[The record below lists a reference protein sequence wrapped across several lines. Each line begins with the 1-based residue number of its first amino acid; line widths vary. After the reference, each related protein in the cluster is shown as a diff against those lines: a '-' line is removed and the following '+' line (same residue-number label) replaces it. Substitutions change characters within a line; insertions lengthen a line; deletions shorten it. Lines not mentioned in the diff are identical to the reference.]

1 MRDSRRTE
9 SDAASCSTAV
19 VGEEPALRPAASRA
33 VRSAARSL
41 TDGEQSL
48 TAESALSAEIES
60 VDTDISTDAVA
71 DMPVAAADGDSAVP
85 PPFLFGKPKRAP
97 TGQSADAESAEG
109 TATENNV
116 EKLDV
121 AEELQDRYMDNECGS
136 GAYPSLAAD
145 PDFNA
150 LLEDIATGPL
160 NGSASAAVSKP
171 PAAPVAAAGSEAAA
185 AAAAV
190 PRKTPAKL
198 KPNPLRGFLSRRLLS
213 PQAPAAAEPPPTPK
227 PATAADSP
235 APKSPQAEQQAQLQ
249 PQSPPQQQQQ
259 QEEPERAPSGDGS
272 ERAPEQE
279 EKYVAQDERL
289 QQQEE
294 DSQDVLGLAMGW
306 LQGMYSNGARESL
319 PANAAFDRI
328 AALLP
333 GAPLCPHQL
342 LHTLQ
347 VFICSF
353 STTC

>member
-1 MRDSRRTE
+1 M
-9 SDAASCSTAV
+9 

-109 TATENNV
+109 NAAGNNV

-160 NGSASAAVSKP
+160 NSSATAAGSKP
-171 PAAPVAAAGSEAAA
+171 PAAAAGSEAAA
-185 AAAAV
+185 AAAAA

-227 PATAADSP
+227 LATAADTP
-235 APKSPQAEQQAQLQ
+235 APKSPQAEQQTQLQ
-249 PQSPPQQQQQ
+249 PQPPPQQQQQQQQQ

-272 ERAPEQE
+272 ERALEQE
-279 EKYVAQDERL
+279 EKDVAQDERL

-294 DSQDVLGLAMGW
+294 DSQEVLGLAMGW

-342 LHTLQ
+342 VHTLQ
-347 VFICSF
+347 LFICSF